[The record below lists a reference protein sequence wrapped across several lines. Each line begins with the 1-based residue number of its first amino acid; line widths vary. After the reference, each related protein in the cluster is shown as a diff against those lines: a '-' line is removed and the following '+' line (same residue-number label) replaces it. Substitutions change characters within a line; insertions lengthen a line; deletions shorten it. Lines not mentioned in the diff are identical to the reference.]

1 MRATMSS
8 APAALGTSPVRHPLR
23 ITHFRNLWVAATLS
37 LFGDQFYLVA
47 LPWLVLQL
55 TSSSLSLAAIMMAAA
70 VPRAV
75 LMLVGGALSDRV
87 PPRRILIATGLTRA
101 ALVATVALLTGSG
114 VIHVWHL
121 YVLALAFGIADAFA
135 SPASAA
141 LLPSLVSPEQYAPAN
156 AMLHGSAELSTLVGP
171 APAGMVVKHWGL
183 APAFWID
190 AVSFVGL
197 VLALWRVP
205 DRGLPSEASAEGA
218 EAGVLGSIRDGLRYV
233 IRDPGLRILIVVSA
247 VLNLCMAG
255 PLAIGLA
262 TMARFRFASATAYGL
277 LLSCFGG
284 GSLVGMILA
293 GTVKRLPGR
302 GWLLTALMFAMAA
315 ALFGLALV
323 YALVPVAAILTAMGA
338 CAGLVNVQ
346 IMSWIQLTVA
356 REMLGR
362 VMSVL
367 MLSAVGLFPVSLVI
381 AGAVAQA
388 HLAELLL
395 GAGGLVLAT
404 AVAVLLTPKA
414 RAI

>member
-8 APAALGTSPVRHPLR
+8 APAARGSSPVSHPLR
-23 ITHFRNLWVAATLS
+23 IAHFRNLWIAATLS

-55 TSSSLSLAAIMMAAA
+55 TSSSLSLAVIMLAAA

-75 LMLVGGALSDRV
+75 LMLVGGALSDRL

-114 VIHVWHL
+114 VIQVWHL
-121 YVLALAFGIADAFA
+121 YVLAFAFGIADAFA

-156 AMLHGSAELSTLVGP
+156 AMLHGSAELSTLLGP
-171 APAGMVVKHWGL
+171 APAGLVVKHWGL

-205 DRGLPSEASAEGA
+205 DPGLPSEARGA
-218 EAGVLGSIRDGLRYV
+218 EAGMLGSIRDGLRYV
-233 IRDPGLRILIVVSA
+233 VRDPGLRTLVVVSA

-255 PLAIGLA
+255 PLTIGLA
-262 TMARFRFASATAYGL
+262 TMAKFRFGSATAYGI

-323 YALVPVAAILTAMGA
+323 CALVPVAALLTAMGV
-338 CAGLVNVQ
+338 CAGLVNIQ
-346 IMSWIQLTVA
+346 IMSWIQLTVG

-381 AGAVAQA
+381 AGALAQA
-388 HLAELLL
+388 HLAELFL
-395 GAGGLVLAT
+395 GAGGLVLVA